1 MKKIFSFKILAH
13 KKAILTLLI
22 FHFLLYAFFGW
33 WKSGI
38 PKFEINPGATSSS
51 NSTIHFVKT
60 LNSLIHNELEH
71 GWLPNDFFLSPTKLL
86 IDNRP
91 NFQIGVLTIIRHSVR
106 VLRDNLSRQRTTD
119 EINPFVNKAFSY
131 ISNDYEKLLLPS
143 FESRMHETIDHL
155 DIFLKNYEANL
166 TNANYYPRSDN
177 LIQVFDQYISEL
189 GSLNNKLLSGD
200 TSYFSSDDL
209 FYLVKGTNYALY
221 SVLHAILKDFK
232 TVLEEKKCMPLMQ
245 ETISRIKQS
254 DFDPIIV
261 VSGDNES
268 LLANHLIQLAGITSD
283 VRQKLKSLNVMLD
296 KN

>member
-1 MKKIFSFKILAH
+1 MKKILNLKILAH
-13 KKAILTLLI
+13 KKTLLTLLI
-22 FHFLLYAFFGW
+22 FHFLLYIFFGW
-33 WKSGI
+33 WKSDI
-38 PKFEINPGATSSS
+38 PKFEINQGGANGAS
-51 NSTIHFVKT
+51 NTIHFVKT
-60 LNSLIHNELEH
+60 LNSLIQNELEH

-166 TNANYYPRSDN
+166 ASANYYPRSDN

-200 TSYFSSDDL
+200 TSFFSSDDL

-232 TVLEEKKCMPLMQ
+232 TVLEEKKCMPLIQ

>member
-1 MKKIFSFKILAH
+1 MKKIFNLKILAN

-22 FHFLLYAFFGW
+22 FHFMLYVFFAW
-33 WKSGI
+33 WESGI
-38 PKFEINPGATSSS
+38 PKFEINQGVTSSS

-60 LNSLIHNELEH
+60 LNSLINNELEH
-71 GWLPNDFFLSPTKLL
+71 GWLPNDFMLSPTKLL

-143 FESRMHETIDHL
+143 FESRMNETIDHL

-166 TNANYYPRSDN
+166 ANANYYPRSDN

-200 TSYFSSDDL
+200 TSFFSNDDL

-232 TVLEEKKCMPLMQ
+232 TVLEEKKCMPLMH

-261 VSGDNES
+261 VSGDSES